1 MKRILLA
8 ITVIFLFVL
17 WGCTV
22 TDIGQ
27 EEMNVPTVK
36 SEPTMQIERSVPTE
50 PTTAPTVPTEAE
62 TVPQQDPAEQILGQ
76 MTLEEKVGQ
85 LFLVACPDSDA
96 VEAIEKYHFG
106 GLILFGKDIEGH
118 TPDSLTEILAQYQQ
132 ISATPMLIAVDE
144 EGGTVCRISGEK
156 AFRDSRFYSPGYLM
170 EQGGLEL
177 LLQMETEK
185 CNLLKNLGVNV
196 NLAPVCDI
204 ATDPDAFM
212 YHRSLRLSPEE
223 TASTIQ
229 SIVVLMD
236 QMRVGNV
243 LKHFPGYGNNTDTH
257 VAMALDKRDLETL
270 EKEDLLPFQAGI
282 TVGADAIMI
291 SHTVVS
297 ALDSQMPASLSGSVH
312 NYLREVMGFDGVIVT
327 DDLKMA
333 AISDAFGDE
342 EAAVLAVLAGND
354 MLCLWEYEAQYAAVL
369 EAVQSGKITNAQLEQ
384 AVLRILRWKQELG
397 ILDTTG

>member
-8 ITVIFLFVL
+8 ITVIFFFVL
-17 WGCTV
+17 WGCTE

-36 SEPTMQIERSVPTE
+36 SEPTMQIERTVPTE
-50 PTTAPTVPTEAE
+50 STTVPTVPTGAE
-62 TVPQQDPAEQILGQ
+62 TVPQLDPAEQILGQ

-118 TPDSLTEILAQYQQ
+118 TPDTLTEMLAQYQQ

-185 CNLLKNLGVNV
+185 CNLLKKLGINV

-236 QMRVGNV
+236 RMQVGNV

-282 TVGADAIMI
+282 TAGADAIMI

-312 NYLREVMGFDGVIVT
+312 NYLREVMGFAGVIIT

-333 AISDAFGDE
+333 AISDTFGDE

-369 EAVQSGKITNAQLEQ
+369 EAVQTGKITNEQLEQ
-384 AVLRILRWKQELG
+384 AVLRILRWKQDLG